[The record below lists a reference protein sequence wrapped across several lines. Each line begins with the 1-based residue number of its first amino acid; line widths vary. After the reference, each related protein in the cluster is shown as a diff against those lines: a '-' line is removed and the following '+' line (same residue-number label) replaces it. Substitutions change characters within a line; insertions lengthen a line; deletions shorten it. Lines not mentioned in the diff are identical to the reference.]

1 MKKKKSLVFLSLL
14 VAIFVLGVGYAAVT
28 GVPLNITGTATVEG
42 STLDV
47 KFTGSTTGYP
57 YETGATVTPAATANT
72 TTGTLTI
79 TGLQKVND
87 EVKAVYVVRNNET
100 ELNAK
105 LTEVS
110 ATSDKTEFF
119 EITTNIDSS
128 TATVLAPGES
138 TNLEVT
144 VKLIKLPLVDADSTA
159 NITVSISAEADY
171 STP

>member
-42 STLDV
+42 STLNV
-47 KFTGSTTGYP
+47 KFTGSATGYA
-57 YETGATVTPAATANT
+57 YETGATVTPEATANT

-87 EVKAVYVVRNNET
+87 EVKAVYVVKNNET

-128 TATVLAPGES
+128 TATVLAPGQS

-144 VKLIKLPLVDADSTA
+144 VKLIKLPLATADSTA